1 MTTDESTLSR
11 GSLAT
16 LAVEI
21 WRACREA
28 ERVKEGA
35 IGLRYALRKIRST
48 LEESGIAYIDATG
61 QLYDSG
67 MAFDVVDIEGEE
79 MEGAELFIKETM
91 TPIILLNGTLL
102 SWGEVV
108 LERRQA
114 PQPTNS

>member
-1 MTTDESTLSR
+1 MSHTDPTFSR
-11 GSLAT
+11 SSLAT
-16 LAVEI
+16 LAIEI

-28 ERVKEGA
+28 ERLKENA

-48 LEESGIAYIDATG
+48 LEESGITYIDAAG
-61 QLYDSG
+61 QPYDPG
-67 MAFDVVDIEGEE
+67 MAFDVIDIEGETT
-79 MEGAELFIKETM
+79 EGVHLFIKETM
-91 TPIILLNGTLL
+91 APIILLDGVLL